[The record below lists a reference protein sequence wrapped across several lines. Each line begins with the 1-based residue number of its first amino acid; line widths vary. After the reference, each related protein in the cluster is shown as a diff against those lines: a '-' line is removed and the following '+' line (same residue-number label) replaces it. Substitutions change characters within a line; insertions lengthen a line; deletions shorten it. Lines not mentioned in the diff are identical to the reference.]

1 MEQSMAE
8 RLNKV
13 LARAGVASR
22 RGADTLIEQKR
33 VTVNGKVA
41 ELGQSVTP
49 GVEEIRVDG
58 ELVRVAGIP
67 DRHFAFYKPRH
78 VISTASDP
86 YDRPTVVDFIDSNV
100 RLFPVGRLD
109 GASEGLMLLTNDG
122 DMAHRLI
129 HPRYEHERE
138 YRVKISGTPLESVL
152 QKWREGMWLGEERT
166 QPTEIS
172 VESSSGGSTW
182 LRWVMREGKNRQI
195 RRMVEALSHE
205 VHELIRIRMGPITLG
220 TLKPGEWRRLTL
232 EEIAALDAGSDEPI
246 YATGDRYFDADH
258 DADGTPKKK
267 AYKKGWARPKP
278 RRNTR
283 PRGGKRG
290 RK

>member
-1 MEQSMAE
+1 MAE
-8 RLNKV
+8 RLNKL

-22 RGADTLIEQKR
+22 RGADALIAQKR
-33 VTVNGKVA
+33 VTVDGKVA
-41 ELGQSVTP
+41 TLGAMVTP
-49 GVEEIRVDG
+49 GVEEIQVDG
-58 ELVRVAGIP
+58 ERVRVADVP

-78 VISTASDP
+78 VISTVSDP
-86 YDRPTVVDFIDSNV
+86 YDRPTVVDFIDSRV

-122 DMAHRLI
+122 DLANQLT

-152 QKWREGMWLGEERT
+152 QKWRDGFWLGEERT
-166 QPTEIS
+166 LPAAIS

-195 RRMVEALSHE
+195 RRMVEAVNHE

-220 TLKPGEWRRLTL
+220 ALKAGEWRRLSAAEL
-232 EEIAALDAGSDEPI
+232 RALDEGRDEPLFES
-246 YATGDRYFDADH
+246 GDRYFDPAVQS
-258 DADGTPKKK
+258 AGSSK
-267 AYKKGWARPKP
+267 AKPRYKPGWARPK
-278 RRNTR
+278 RRAKR
-283 PRGGKRG
+283 GKRQ
-290 RK
+290 

>member
-1 MEQSMAE
+1 MAE

-33 VTVNGKVA
+33 VTVDGTIA

-58 ELVRVAGIP
+58 EVVRVADVP
-67 DRHFAFYKPRH
+67 DRHFAFYKPPH
-78 VISTASDP
+78 VISTTSDP
-86 YDRPTVVDFIDSNV
+86 YDRPTVVDFIDSRV

-122 DMAHRLI
+122 DMANRLI

-138 YRVKISGTPLESVL
+138 YRVKISGTPLDNVL
-152 QKWREGMWLGEERT
+152 QKWRDGLWLGEERT
-166 QPTEIS
+166 LPAQVT

-182 LRWVMREGKNRQI
+182 LRWVMKEGKNRQI

-220 TLKPGEWRRLTL
+220 TLKPGEWRRLTQ
-232 EEIAALDAGSDEPI
+232 EEIAALDAGVDEPI
-246 YATGDRYFDADH
+246 YEKGDRYFDDNNESPA
-258 DADGTPKKK
+258 KKK
-267 AYKKGWARPKP
+267 YKKGWARPKP
-278 RRNTR
+278 RHDNRNR
-283 PRGGKRG
+283 RRKGKR
-290 RK
+290 R